1 MINLGE
7 ASFVLGIKI
16 LRDRSQGILRLS
28 QESYID
34 NLLDRFGMKDSKSG
48 DNPIAEGDKFS
59 LKQCPGNDLERTKM
73 QKISYAS
80 AGGSIMY
87 GQVCTCPNIAF
98 VVGVLGRYLS
108 NPRM

>member
-1 MINLGE
+1 MHRYNSQTWIDVMKDEMKSMQDNDIWNLIE
-7 ASFVLGIKI
+7 LPKGIKI

-59 LKQCPGNDLERTKM
+59 LKQCP
-73 QKISYAS
+73 
-80 AGGSIMY
+80 
-87 GQVCTCPNIAF
+87 
-98 VVGVLGRYLS
+98 
-108 NPRM
+108 